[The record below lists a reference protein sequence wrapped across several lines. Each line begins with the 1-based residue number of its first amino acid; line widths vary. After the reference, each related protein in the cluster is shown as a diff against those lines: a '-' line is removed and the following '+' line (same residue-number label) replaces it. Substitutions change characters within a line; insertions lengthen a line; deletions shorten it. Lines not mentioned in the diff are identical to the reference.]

1 MAITEISAE
10 TFSNKI
16 RAGESLKVLDVRTG
30 LECRTE
36 KIDYPLIH
44 IPLHLLDP
52 VVFLKDYGSSLGT
65 QRLYVLCRSGGRAR
79 KAAES
84 LSAAGIPQIAIVTGG
99 MGACK
104 SCNAPIQYGKA
115 ISIERQVRIAAGLLA
130 LAGVLLG
137 HFVDD
142 GFYILSGA
150 IGGGLIFAGVTDR
163 CGMALL
169 LARAPW
175 NIDRTQE
182 AINKSI
188 DQFSKKGV

>member
-10 TFSNKI
+10 AFSNKI
-16 RAGESLKVLDVRTG
+16 GNGEPLKVLDVRTG

-52 VVFLKDYGSSLGT
+52 AAFVKDYGSSSGA
-65 QRLYVLCRSGGRAR
+65 QPLYILCRSGGRAR

-84 LSAAGIPQIAIVTGG
+84 LSTAGVQQVVIVTGG

-104 SCNAPIQYGKA
+104 SCNAPIRYGKTV
-115 ISIERQVRIAAGLLA
+115 SIERQVRIAAGFLVLT
-130 LAGVLLG
+130 GVLLG
-137 HFVDD
+137 HFVDE

-150 IGGGLIFAGVTDR
+150 IGGGLIFAGVTDK

-175 NIDRTQE
+175 NIDKTQD

-188 DQFSKKGV
+188 ELFGKKGA